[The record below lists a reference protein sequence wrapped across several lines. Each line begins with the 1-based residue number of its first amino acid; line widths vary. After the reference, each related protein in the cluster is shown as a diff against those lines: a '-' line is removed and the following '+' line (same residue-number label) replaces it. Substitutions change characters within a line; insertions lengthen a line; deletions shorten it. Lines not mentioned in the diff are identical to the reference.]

1 MTWINQLTHQMT
13 AIGKVRPASKL
24 TILVILPLFLLSTLL
39 ILNHK
44 ASYAAPTAQT
54 RARTVQGNL
63 SGGAYTQI
71 WLGLEPEFADAQI
84 TVLVEWDRLFPADN
98 GLNFFIFDEQQLRR
112 LGEENNTFSALAL
125 AAGSANF
132 ALSTP
137 DNVLGAG
144 FRATGWAAY
153 ALVVL
158 NQSAQAAAFTLR
170 VTNGFVT
177 DTTNQVAV
185 LDPPLQP
192 APTAINTP
200 FSTVT
205 NAMTPTPV
213 VTPSPVISQTAII
226 TNTVSLSATYT
237 PPATPTKSPRPTLQ
251 PVARS
256 SLGRNKRE
264 VSVSGTLTTPSQQQ
278 LVRLKPHKANGQLL
292 LRLAANN
299 EATASTAADGLNFWV
314 FDEVGFAQYLTN
326 GEPSELALSTG
337 KTVFRSASQERVAG
351 LQTGDTAPYT
361 VVIYSRDATLPIS
374 YTLRI
379 EGAELL
385 ENIYL
390 P

>member
-1 MTWINQLTHQMT
+1 MTCINGPTNQMT
-13 AIGKVRPASKL
+13 SSSKVRPPSKII
-24 TILVILPLFLLSTLL
+24 ILFVLLLFLLSTLL
-39 ILNHK
+39 TLTPKGSN
-44 ASYAAPTAQT
+44 AAPAAQV

-63 SGGAYTQI
+63 PGGAYAQV
-71 WLGLEPEFADAQI
+71 WLGLEPEFVDAQI

-112 LGEENNTFSALAL
+112 LSEENSSFSALAL

-144 FRATGWAAY
+144 FRATGWATY

-158 NQSAQAAAFTLR
+158 NESTQDAAFTMH

-177 DTTNQVAV
+177 DTSNQVAV

-192 APTAINTP
+192 APTAVNTVV
-200 FSTVT
+200 STVT
-205 NAMTPTPV
+205 TAMTPTPLA
-213 VTPSPVISQTAII
+213 TATPVISQT
-226 TNTVSLSATYT
+226 TMLTSTVPLSATYT
-237 PPATPTKSPRPTLQ
+237 PPATPTRSPRSTLQ
-251 PVARS
+251 PAARS

-292 LRLAANN
+292 LRLAVNN
-299 EATASTAADGLNFWV
+299 EATASTAADSLNFWV

-351 LQTGDTAPYT
+351 LQTVDTTPYT

-385 ENIYL
+385 ENVYL